1 MTFQVHQRS
10 YPIPPMEYSLMS
22 LYTWLIVPMC
32 LTGLLPY
39 CWPVVSDLLYVT
51 IALWNWSVH
60 FTSITFDLMLTSCLW
75 AYTWR
80 RPYTGTSL
88 YSQIL
93 CYIINNNHM
102 PNMHRYQD
110 TGPWKSH
117 DLDLSIQ
124 GHKGHIQYHKW
135 NPLIWIIT
143 MCQTTWT
150 CTISEIE
157 QQVCL
162 ISLTNLN

>member
-117 DLDLSIQ
+117 DLDLTIQ
-124 GHKGHIQYHKW
+124 GHQRSHLRGPVVQW
-135 NPLIWIIT
+135 LARA
-143 MCQTTWT
+143 T
-150 CTISEIE
+150 CDRKVPSSSPHSSGYSWRCALGQGT
-157 QQVCL
+157 
-162 ISLTNLN
+162 